1 MTDTQQPHFWPI
13 LDALPYAVLYKDFA
27 KSTIFAN
34 VAARRLFNLH
44 YESDT
49 AEISMVDIKAI
60 AICNTTNQQPYSL
73 FNNPLIQA
81 LSGNEVN
88 QQVFVAKQ
96 ATNYFLHSRL
106 VSLPFTLHQ
115 SLIISLQRSDIELNE
130 PSDSLYTDE
139 IHEALAFDKLIS
151 LISTEL
157 INVQDHNLSLH
168 INDALAALGEFSHA
182 DRAYVFQFNNNLTE
196 MSNTHEWVRHGV
208 IPHKDDLQNVP
219 QQALPYFYHSMQQ
232 NLIFSV
238 SDVSQ
243 LPPEAY
249 AEKLE
254 FDREDIRSVLCCA
267 MRADDT
273 LIGFVGC
280 DMVSRTRNWTSNDLR
295 RLKLVGEMIANT
307 LQNVAYRR
315 SLQSMQ
321 QQLILA
327 NTELQQQAMQD
338 GLTGIA
344 NRRQFDQCLLQEL
357 HRSARSETPL
367 SLVLLDIDLFKLY
380 NDHYGHQAGDD
391 ALKQLATC
399 LTKVLKR
406 QGDIAA
412 RYGGEEFALILP
424 DSSLEDAINVSKQ
437 IQQLLSELEIEHKL
451 SDVCDYLTVSI
462 GCCSVVANK
471 TTQPSQLIKAADS
484 AMYAAKTNGRDQIQ
498 TLEVK

>member
-13 LDALPYAVLYKDFA
+13 LDAIPYALLYKDSA
-27 KSTIFAN
+27 TSNIFAN
-34 VAARRLFNLH
+34 LAARRLFNLH
-44 YESDT
+44 PTGVS
-49 AEISMVDIKAI
+49 AAISLADMKAI
-60 AICNTTNQQPYSL
+60 ALCNSINQQPYSL
-73 FNNPLIQA
+73 LNNPLIQA
-81 LSGNEVN
+81 LSGNEIN
-88 QQVFVAKQ
+88 QQVFVAKH
-96 ATNYFLHSRL
+96 ASHYYLHSRL

-115 SLIISLQRSDIELNE
+115 NVIISLHRTDIELNQTA
-130 PSDSLYTDE
+130 DSLYSDE
-139 IHEALAFDKLIS
+139 VHEALAFDKLIS

-157 INVQDHNLSLH
+157 INVHDHNLSMH

-182 DRAYVFQFNNNLTE
+182 DRAYVFQFNQELTE
-196 MSNTHEWVRHGV
+196 MSNSHEWVRHGV
-208 IPHKDDLQNVP
+208 TPHKDDLQNIP
-219 QQALPYFYHSMQQ
+219 RNALPYFYQSMQK

-243 LPPEAY
+243 LPPEAQ
-249 AEKLE
+249 AEKQE

-267 MRADDT
+267 MRSGDK

-344 NRRQFDQCLLQEL
+344 NRRQFDQCLQDEL

-391 ALKQLATC
+391 ALKKLASC
-399 LTKVLKR
+399 LTQVLKR

-424 DSSLEDAINVSKQ
+424 GSNLEDAVNVSQQ
-437 IQQLLSELEIEHKL
+437 IQQLLRQLAIEHKH
-451 SDVCDYLTVSI
+451 SDVSDYLTISI
-462 GCCSVVANK
+462 GCCTVIANK
-471 TTQPSQLIKAADS
+471 HTQPCQLIKAADN
-484 AMYAAKTNGRDQIQ
+484 AMYAAKSHGRDQIQ
-498 TLEVK
+498 TLELE